1 MRRSIALVFCL
12 LLFVGYDLDGQMD
25 SISVVD
31 GVFVG
36 VSPFALLNSRTALQ
50 ISLGYGFADRYEV
63 HIDAAYITGQIAQ
76 GSYGGMRLRPS
87 LRYYIPSDHE
97 SMRLFVSC
105 AYEYWQVTEDIFA
118 KYREFEG
125 QFFRIR
131 DIKRDHVKKAV
142 YLSFGAKHLLRGAYW
157 LDYSVGLGQRTEQI
171 SVPQFENSIYVD
183 PLGAGD
189 SSSISVLFSF
199 ALGMRF

>member
-1 MRRSIALVFCL
+1 MNSV
-12 LLFVGYDLDGQMD
+12 
-25 SISVVD
+25 SVVD

-36 VSPFALLNSRTALQ
+36 VSPLALLNSRTALQ
-50 ISLGYGFADRYEV
+50 VSLGYGFADRYEV
-63 HIDAAYITGQIAQ
+63 HIDAAYITGQIEQ

-131 DIKRDHVKKAV
+131 DIQRDHVKKAV
-142 YLSFGAKHLLRGAYW
+142 YLSFGAKHQLRGAYW
-157 LDYSVGLGQRTEQI
+157 LDYSVGFGQRSEQI
-171 SVPQFENSIYVD
+171 AVPQFENSTYVD
-183 PLGAGD
+183 PLRVGN
-189 SSSISVLFSF
+189 SSGLSALFAF